1 MDVFPCRGNIVML
14 KAVKAYGIILRLQ
27 IFAVNLSCA
36 PATMRRKF
44 ITGGMD
50 MADRR
55 ELGTEFWFDFDNQTL
70 WRRTAEINAAIRSAY
85 GQLGGS
91 LDSPATLF
99 AMSFR
104 QPNHP
109 VPFTTAL

>member
-1 MDVFPCRGNIVML
+1 
-14 KAVKAYGIILRLQ
+14 
-27 IFAVNLSCA
+27 
-36 PATMRRKF
+36 
-44 ITGGMD
+44 

-109 VPFTTAL
+109 VPFTTALAAGRQGFLDLAEAQRRIMVAHFGNDADALREAFEDFGQGVLF